1 MNHISQSGKWR
12 VAPAMTLALAVL
24 LTGCEDLLQV
34 DLPSTITTDA
44 LDNPDIAEVIVNSAI
59 TAVECGYSRFIVGN
73 PTGMED
79 AMVDHGGGAA
89 IEYQDVI
96 STSGCGSG
104 NNYSWFNP
112 FQEARYTA
120 EDLYGRLDGWTAEEL
135 AFGVVNYDSKE
146 QMMGITA
153 LYASVPYQIFGE
165 VMCEVAIERGPLLA
179 PDSILAI
186 GEGWATKAITHIQA
200 HIAAFKLDDGTGQP
214 GTDAAARLIPYGIS
228 TDAEAFAYGM
238 RARIRWARGGTH
250 MAGAASDAAAARA
263 SDGDF
268 VALSTRESG
277 GENQRRNH
285 FWAEFVENPLTT
297 VAGVVDWWEDPS
309 LGTNPGGPWPATDA
323 GDSTRLIP
331 FTGYVGLAIA
341 ADGRAVDAVGNA
353 IDTTTAGAVLDTRV
367 TALFGAAALDNDD
380 AGWLQQKWT
389 TEDDDVPIVGW
400 QEMVLIQA
408 EAATTA
414 AAAIAFINELRTAA
428 SLPLVTYAPT
438 GGEVENMIF
447 EERRR
452 QLWLEGRFW
461 AAKIRNQG
469 PTGTK
474 LWFPRDG
481 RQETR
486 EQDPNDNN
494 MNGGVR
500 MRMSNSEFDLND
512 NAARADRATL
522 CIAEQRP
529 VHYDLGDDGT

>member
-34 DLPSTITTDA
+34 ELPSTITTDA
-44 LDNPDIAEVIVNSAI
+44 LDNPDIAEVVVNSAI
-59 TAVECGYSRFIVGN
+59 TAVECAYSRFIVGN
-73 PTGMED
+73 ATGMED

-96 STSGCGSG
+96 STSGCGSS

-120 EDLYGRLDGWTAEEL
+120 EDLYVRLDGWTEEEL
-135 AFGVVNYDSKE
+135 EFGVVNFDSKE
-146 QMMGITA
+146 QMMGLTA
-153 LYASVPYQIFGE
+153 LYASIPYQIFGE
-165 VMCEVAIERGPLLA
+165 VMCEVAIERGPLLT
-179 PDSILAI
+179 PDSTLAI

-200 HIAAFKLDDGTGQP
+200 HIAAYKVDGDGGLP
-214 GTDAAARLIPYGIS
+214 GTDANARLIPYGIS
-228 TDAEAFAYGM
+228 TDAEAFALGM
-238 RARIRWARGGTH
+238 RARIRWARGN
-250 MAGAASDAAAARA
+250 MSGAALDAAAARA
-263 SDGDF
+263 SDADF
-268 VALSTRESG
+268 VAVATRESG
-277 GENQRRNH
+277 GEAQRANH
-285 FWAEFVENPLTT
+285 FWKEFVENPLTT

-353 IDTTTAGAVLDTRV
+353 IDSTTAGAVLDTRV
-367 TALFGAAALDNDD
+367 TATFGANALDNED

-389 TEDDDVPIVGW
+389 TEDDDVPIVSW

-500 MRMSNSEFDLND
+500 MRMSDSEFDLND
-512 NAARADRATL
+512 NTARADRATL
-522 CIAEQRP
+522 CIEEQRP
-529 VHYDLGDDGT
+529 VHYDLGTGG